1 MADARKTALEA
12 LLKVELSGA
21 YSNLALNASIKR
33 SGLDRRDTALT
44 SALFYGVLERKLTL
58 DYILNGYV
66 KMPLQK
72 MEPAVRC
79 ILRMG
84 TFQLVFMDKIPDSA
98 AVNES
103 VRLARKR
110 GLHAACGLVNGVLRN
125 IARAPEKFVLPD
137 PQKDK
142 YKYLSIKYAC
152 PQEIIHLWTDAYG
165 EETAVALLQSLY
177 GRPPLVA
184 RVNTGLTNKAALV
197 QALKEEGIDA
207 QDVPFLQ
214 NGVTLTDTGAIEQ
227 GKAFAQGLFYIQDG
241 ASQLLCEMLAPK
253 EEQTVVDVCA
263 APGGKSMN
271 FALLMQD
278 RGTVFAYDLYDHK
291 CRLIAQT
298 AKRLHLSSVHT
309 SVRDA
314 AANGGKSAIAA
325 DLVLCDVPCSG
336 LGLLRRKPE
345 IRYKNDLGLS
355 TLPQLQYAILCNSA
369 ALVKRGGTL
378 IYSTCTLNPAENG
391 GISRRFLKAY
401 HKTFVPLGLILPQG
415 IQRGI
420 NEEKNELTLFPHING
435 TDGFFISAFKRV

>member
-1 MADARKTALEA
+1 MADARKTALQA

-21 YSNLALNASIKR
+21 YSNLALNAAVKR
-33 SGLDRRDTALT
+33 SGLDRRDTALV

-72 MEPAVRC
+72 VEPAVRC

-103 VRLARKR
+103 VRLARKL

-125 IARAPEKFVLPD
+125 IARTPEKYVLPD

-152 PQEIIHLWTDAYG
+152 PQKIIHLWVDAYG
-165 EETAVALLQSLY
+165 QETAVALLQSLY
-177 GRPPLVA
+177 GRPPLTA
-184 RVNTGLTNKAALV
+184 RVNTGLTNKAALI
-197 QALKEEGIDA
+197 QALKQEGIHA
-207 QDVPFLQ
+207 QDAPFLQ
-214 NGVTLTDTGAIEQ
+214 NGVVLTDTGAIEH
-227 GKAFAQGLFYIQDG
+227 GKAYKQGLFYIQDG
-241 ASQLLCEMLAPK
+241 ASQILCEMLAPK
-253 EEQTVVDVCA
+253 EGQTVIDVCA

-278 RGTVFAYDLYDHK
+278 KGKVFAYDLYDHK
-291 CRLIAQT
+291 CRLVAQM
-298 AKRLHLSSVHT
+298 AKRLHLSSVHV

-314 AANGGKSAIAA
+314 ASNSCKSAAAA

-345 IRYKNDLGLS
+345 IRYKSDLGLS

-369 ALVKRGGTL
+369 AFVKPGGTL

-391 GISRRFLKAY
+391 EISRRFLKTNY
-401 HKTFVPLGLILPQG
+401 KTFAPLELVLPRG
-415 IQRGI
+415 VKRGI
-420 NEEKNELTLFPHING
+420 NEENNELTLFPHING
-435 TDGFFISAFKRV
+435 TDGFFISAFKRM